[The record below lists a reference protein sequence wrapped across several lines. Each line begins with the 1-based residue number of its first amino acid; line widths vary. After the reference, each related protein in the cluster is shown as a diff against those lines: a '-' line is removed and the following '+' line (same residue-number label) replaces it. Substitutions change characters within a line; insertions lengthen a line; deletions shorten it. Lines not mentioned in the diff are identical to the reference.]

1 MTGAGDRFGVHGRGQ
16 HERDRRDRDGHRPDG
31 QRGRGRGRRGEEL
44 MVPRARPDSYYG
56 KPIIKEPV
64 WGARDVG
71 GYLFFGGLAGASSVL
86 AG

>member
-1 MTGAGDRFGVHGRGQ
+1 
-16 HERDRRDRDGHRPDG
+16 
-31 QRGRGRGRRGEEL
+31 

-64 WGARDVG
+64 WGTRDVG

-86 AG
+86 AAFAHADRPG